1 MFYSDIILAKKGPLG
16 KIWLAAHWD
25 KKVSKAQVFQTDITQ
40 SAQSIKGMTVPLA
53 LRLSG
58 HLLLGLVRIYQRK
71 VKYLFT
77 DCSEA
82 LVKIKMAFRPGVVD
96 LPYAGNSAHQG
107 TGNTVTL
114 GEFELVHDGGDF
126 EGVEPV
132 LDEWMQ
138 STLASQNV
146 SRNIDITLEITPRT
160 TASRKGSST
169 GGSRRG
175 PEEDLDEGEA
185 DEWAPFEFDDSGGAG
200 GMEIAS
206 GSRSGSRSG
215 SSQPRPED
223 DGKSNGSS
231 IEVEVARDAARQ
243 SNVGALDTS
252 TGDMLQI
259 QGKAADTEA
268 QADTSM
274 LDMTTGSV
282 QAPAASEAGESVAKQ
297 SGSSGAVSVSGKLAV
312 NVDDELE
319 EDGDQAFFA
328 DEEENENLQ
337 DEVAVAHK
345 AAEDNT
351 ETVIVQT
358 TTEVLEKEEKVTR
371 RPQRKATAAVAK
383 GTMESARKPAKRKR
397 KTTAPDGR
405 KLKRHALALDDEVT
419 LTVGGDELELNLE
432 ETVDQ
437 NRPSPR
443 EIALEHARLLNQVDP
458 MHSRLLVTAF
468 QDDLEEGMDRSSVYG
483 QNARL
488 ENVFKLHTSVD
499 LPYTRLTED
508 ELKELNG
515 GQETD
520 SHFDVEA
527 AREAPVA
534 SSVSMSM
541 ASSGGQV
548 GLALA
553 PGSKS
558 DSRGSV
564 SLEPEEGDMME
575 IAPEQSNHKDLE
587 ETGVSAAALRGP
599 RTSVGAVNEL
609 EDEPEEFMFEDN
621 DDELER
627 EETEEKEETREDI
640 EGKASDEE
648 EEDDEE
654 EEPRDSQF
662 GTERNWHSRTVK
674 MMRLCEGLLENK
686 EQVSYQSL
694 AKGKRRHIV
703 ASCFFEL
710 LQLKTWDRIDLVQDE
725 PYGTIDIFRGPKFTD
740 EVPISTTQ

>member
-25 KKVSKAQVFQTDITQ
+25 KKVSKAQVFQTDIPQ
-40 SAQSIKGMTVPLA
+40 SAQTIKGMTTPLA

-96 LPYAGNSAHQG
+96 LPYTGNSAKQG

-114 GEFELVHDGGDF
+114 GEFELVHSGGDF

-132 LDEWMQ
+132 LDEWMH

-564 SLEPEEGDMME
+564 SLEPEERGMLD
-575 IAPEQSNHKDLE
+575 IAPSQPIDSELDVTKE
-587 ETGVSAAALRGP
+587 VSTAALVGP
-599 RTSVGAVNEL
+599 RTSIGGENEL
-609 EDEPEEFMFEDN
+609 EDEPEEFMFDIN
-621 DDELER
+621 DDEV
-627 EETEEKEETREDI
+627 EEEEEEE
-640 EGKASDEE
+640 DEE
-648 EEDDEE
+648 EEETHGDTDEETNEEEE

-662 GTERNWHSRTVK
+662 GDQRNWHPRTVK

-694 AKGKRRHIV
+694 AKGKRRHVV

-710 LQLKTWDRIDLVQDE
+710 LQLKTWDRIDLVQNE
-725 PYGTIDIFRGPKFTD
+725 PYSTIDIGRGPKFT
-740 EVPISTTQ
+740 EGIPTSTTV